1 MILSKTEQKRM
12 LKDTYSEYAS
22 AQKFHG
28 YFDGW
33 KCVVNFDRN
42 SPCENLM
49 FVTPIGTEIKVF
61 MPNSTQQCVEVEQ
74 FNTIC
79 VWFGDDGFPEDFDNE
94 EVLIDYLIEQEIND
108 NV

>member
-12 LKDTYSEYAS
+12 LKDTFNEYDS
-22 AQKFHG
+22 AKILGHFE
-28 YFDGW
+28 GW
-33 KCVVNFDRN
+33 ECVINFDRH

-61 MPNSTQQCVEVEQ
+61 MPNSTQQCVDEEQ